1 MDLKWITQM
10 AERIN
15 ELEKENKRLKGLL
28 EECENKREPNM
39 TKPQPC
45 TSFRYAGTV
54 EWIAKLMEETNEA
67 IQEAY
72 IISQHEQS
80 NKKFPCEAMNEV
92 IMEARKRLAMELTDV
107 IHVCVSW
114 LDAEGWDE
122 EARGELHRRVN
133 EKNRERGYF

>member
-15 ELEKENKRLKGLL
+15 ELEEENKRLKGLL
-28 EECENKREPNM
+28 EECENKREPDV

-45 TSFRYAGTV
+45 TRFRDAGTV
-54 EWIAKLMEETNEA
+54 EGIAKLMEETNEA

-80 NKKFPCEAMNEV
+80 NKEFPCEAMNEV
-92 IMEARKRLAMELTDV
+92 IQDARERLAMELTDV
-107 IHVCVSW
+107 IHVCISW
-114 LDAEGWDE
+114 LDADGWDE
-122 EARGELHRRVN
+122 EARGELHRLVN
-133 EKNRERGYF
+133 EKNEKRGYF